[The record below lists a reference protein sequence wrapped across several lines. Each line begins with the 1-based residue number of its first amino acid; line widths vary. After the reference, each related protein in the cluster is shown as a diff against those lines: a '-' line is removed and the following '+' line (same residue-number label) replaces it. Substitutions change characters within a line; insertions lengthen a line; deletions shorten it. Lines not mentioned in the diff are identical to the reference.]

1 MDSEEGHD
9 LLGKSSF
16 RIIELI
22 QREIASKQVR
32 RTQNG
37 AHWGERRS
45 GFAGQRCASKWKEE
59 EKMPVYVV
67 IEAFEAAG
75 SLS

>member
-16 RIIELI
+16 RKFALN
-22 QREIASKQVR
+22 QREIASTQVL

-37 AHWGERRS
+37 AHWGERRF
-45 GFAGQRCASKWKEE
+45 GFAGQRCAGKWKEE

-67 IEAFEAAG
+67 IEA
-75 SLS
+75 